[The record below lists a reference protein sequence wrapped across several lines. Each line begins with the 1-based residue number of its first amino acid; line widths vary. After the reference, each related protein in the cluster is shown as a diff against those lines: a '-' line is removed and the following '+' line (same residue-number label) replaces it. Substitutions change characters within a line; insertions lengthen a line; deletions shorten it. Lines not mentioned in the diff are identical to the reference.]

1 MLSNIVG
8 YGYYHCFLF
17 VFVFLT
23 IYLLKYIMSYFLFG
37 VSILKLLQTFVYKL
51 LVHVF
56 LHFSEINTRV
66 QMLSHMFVA
75 CSVFRNYQN
84 VFQSD

>member
-66 QMLSHMFVA
+66 QMLSYMFVA